1 MTPTTSYAANWT
13 NNSYEIAH
21 KNDTALSAAEHRFSA
36 LILLSIPLLTLFG
49 NVLVIVSVCKF
60 RNLRRTINYYIFGLA
75 VADLLVALMVMPF
88 AVYVEFNNRR
98 WELGI
103 VLCDLYCAA
112 DVACSTSSICLLAV
126 ISFDRYLAANH
137 PIRYM
142 SSPRNVWYAVGIN
155 AVVWVISLITASP
168 LVLGMNNVD
177 SREETECRF
186 YNADFLIYSSFIS
199 FWVPLCVMV
208 YFCSATFYQIRKQ
221 SAKAKRRMHK
231 TGLRRIAGIREPEA
245 RSRSKFKI
253 MQSSETTSSYAPDV
267 ASSVNNESN
276 SSGML
281 NTVGQIIACI
291 SNEKN
296 EDDIL
301 SPSVARTSVDND
313 QSKPLIMRMSQ
324 SAVEPIS
331 SAAGTISKDWWSDC
345 QTISQRDDAGY
356 IGRDSNELVTDMNPP
371 LVTQPS
377 VCRKWK
383 FKGALNSLKLRFKLT
398 KAFSVR
404 QISREPSLAG
414 MSNEFQQN
422 GSLRLRLKQLWEYVN
437 KEEEKLQ
444 GSKEI
449 SNADLIAVM
458 EQTMVSNSATDK
470 VKRRLIDKSVLRR
483 VTMKISKAERNEKKA
498 TKTLTIV
505 LGVFIA
511 CWLPFFS
518 LNTLSAICLKL
529 DEPMCQV
536 GFTPFF
542 FTTWLGYMNSFMNP
556 IIYTLFNIEF
566 RKAFKALLLIF
577 LYSGRSKSVRK

>member
-1 MTPTTSYAANWT
+1 MIRSTSNAANWA
-13 NNSYEIAH
+13 NSSYEIAG
-21 KNDTALSAAEHRFSA
+21 KNATAISATEHRFSA
-36 LILLSIPLLTLFG
+36 LILLFIPLLTLFG

-98 WELGI
+98 WELGVI
-103 VLCDLYCAA
+103 LCDLYCAA

-155 AVVWVISLITASP
+155 AVVWVISLVTASP
-168 LVLGMNNVD
+168 LVFGMNNVEF
-177 SREETECRF
+177 REETECRF

-221 SAKAKRRMHK
+221 SAKAKRRTHK
-231 TGLRRIAGIREPEA
+231 AGLRRMAGVREAEP
-245 RSRSKFKI
+245 RSRSKLKI
-253 MQSSETTSSYAPDV
+253 VHVSETTCSQAPEV
-267 ASSVNNESN
+267 TGSANNDSN
-276 SSGML
+276 SSGD
-281 NTVGQIIACI
+281 I
-291 SNEKN
+291 SA
-296 EDDIL
+296 
-301 SPSVARTSVDND
+301 PSVARTSSGND
-313 QSKPLIMRMSQ
+313 QNKPLIMRTSRSSM
-324 SAVEPIS
+324 EPIS
-331 SAAGTISKDWWSDC
+331 SAGRTISTDWWTDC
-345 QTISQRDDAGY
+345 QKISQLDDIRY
-356 IGRDSNELVTDMNPP
+356 IDADSSELATDTNPP
-371 LVTQPS
+371 LVMQPS

-383 FKGALNSLKLRFKLT
+383 FKGAFNSLKLRFKLT
-398 KAFSVR
+398 KVFKVR
-404 QISREPSLAG
+404 QSSREPSLAD
-414 MSNEFQQN
+414 MSDEFQQN
-422 GSLRLRLKQLWEYVN
+422 GSLRLRLKQLWDYVN
-437 KEEEKLQ
+437 KEEEKNQ

-449 SNADLIAVM
+449 SNAELIAAM
-458 EQTMVSNSATDK
+458 EQSMVSSSATDK

-498 TKTLTIV
+498 TKTLSIV

-529 DEPMCQV
+529 DKPMCQV

-577 LYSGRSKSVRK
+577 LYSGRGNVRK